1 MCECVALAPFSC
13 FLILLFSFPFFT
25 FFDLNPATT
34 SPDMRINIEVPLP
47 SKVASTSQ
55 IASVAPPSLVRLAPS
70 GELVLI
76 ELQGSLEID
85 DAHPEGGQALAKL
98 EFHKGREVR

>member
-1 MCECVALAPFSC
+1 
-13 FLILLFSFPFFT
+13 
-25 FFDLNPATT
+25 
-34 SPDMRINIEVPLP
+34 MRINIEVPLP
-47 SKVASTSQ
+47 CKVALSSHLAT
-55 IASVAPPSLVRLAPS
+55 AAPPSLVRLAPS

-85 DAHPEGGQALAKL
+85 DPHPQGGQALARL